1 MLLFAVDDLVILVT
15 FTCKQNDVA
24 GLCHLYGRI
33 DRLAAV
39 GDAGIGG
46 VRGHIAGNV
55 ADDILRRLV
64 VRIVACDDGVVG
76 ISAGGLGQLAAADL
90 RAAADRAEHADQAV
104 RIVGAQRLQSAGQR
118 ETVVAV
124 VHDKGAAGQPL
135 HNLKPALHR
144 GVGQCGGSLRGHYAE
159 CPAQCDGAQ
168 RIGRAE
174 RAGGHDLNM
183 GALPGMAADKINA
196 QRGAAA
202 ILCQHHAAV
211 VSLGLNAKADLLTTK
226 AIAHEIAVR
235 VICIVNH
242 RAGVVLG
249 KQAALGAF
257 VVLKIRV
264 LAGADVILRQ
274 VRKGHDLKR
283 NAVHAMVAQGL
294 TADLQ
299 HTVMHT
305 GVQHLPEQA
314 VQLKAF
320 GGGVGGGLVAAGN
333 IHTV

>member
-1 MLLFAVDDLVILVT
+1 MWR
-15 FTCKQNDVA
+15 Q
-24 GLCHLYGRI
+24 
-33 DRLAAV
+33 
-39 GDAGIGG
+39 
-46 VRGHIAGNV
+46 
-55 ADDILRRLV
+55 
-64 VRIVACDDGVVG
+64 
-76 ISAGGLGQLAAADL
+76 
-90 RAAADRAEHADQAV
+90 
-104 RIVGAQRLQSAGQR
+104 
-118 ETVVAV
+118 
-124 VHDKGAAGQPL
+124 
-135 HNLKPALHR
+135 
-144 GVGQCGGSLRGHYAE
+144 LRGHYAE

-249 KQAALGAF
+249 KQAALGAL
-257 VVLKIRV
+257 VILEIGV

-299 HTVMHT
+299 YTVMHT

>member
-1 MLLFAVDDLVILVT
+1 MWR
-15 FTCKQNDVA
+15 Q
-24 GLCHLYGRI
+24 
-33 DRLAAV
+33 
-39 GDAGIGG
+39 
-46 VRGHIAGNV
+46 
-55 ADDILRRLV
+55 
-64 VRIVACDDGVVG
+64 
-76 ISAGGLGQLAAADL
+76 
-90 RAAADRAEHADQAV
+90 
-104 RIVGAQRLQSAGQR
+104 
-118 ETVVAV
+118 
-124 VHDKGAAGQPL
+124 
-135 HNLKPALHR
+135 
-144 GVGQCGGSLRGHYAE
+144 LRGHYAE

-242 RAGVVLG
+242 CAGVVLG
-249 KQAALGAF
+249 KQAVFCAF

-274 VRKGHDLKR
+274 VRKGYDLKR
-283 NAVHAMVAQGL
+283 NAVHAWC
-294 TADLQ
+294 
-299 HTVMHT
+299 
-305 GVQHLPEQA
+305 
-314 VQLKAF
+314 
-320 GGGVGGGLVAAGN
+320 AGPDC
-333 IHTV
+333 

>member
-1 MLLFAVDDLVILVT
+1 M
-15 FTCKQNDVA
+15 
-24 GLCHLYGRI
+24 
-33 DRLAAV
+33 
-39 GDAGIGG
+39 
-46 VRGHIAGNV
+46 
-55 ADDILRRLV
+55 
-64 VRIVACDDGVVG
+64 
-76 ISAGGLGQLAAADL
+76 
-90 RAAADRAEHADQAV
+90 
-104 RIVGAQRLQSAGQR
+104 
-118 ETVVAV
+118 AV
-124 VHDKGAAGQPL
+124 VYDKGAAGQTL
-135 HNLKPALHR
+135 HDLKPALHR
-144 GVGQCGGSLRGHYAE
+144 GVGQCGGSLRGRYAE

-249 KQAALGAF
+249 KQAVLCAF
-257 VVLKIRV
+257 VVLKIGV

-299 HTVMHT
+299 YTVMHT